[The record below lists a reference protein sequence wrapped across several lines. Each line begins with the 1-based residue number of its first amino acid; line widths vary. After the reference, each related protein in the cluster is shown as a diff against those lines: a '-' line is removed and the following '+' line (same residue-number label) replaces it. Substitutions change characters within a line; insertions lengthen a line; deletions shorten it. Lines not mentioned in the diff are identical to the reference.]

1 MIQLK
6 CFHSKKCEFPFHNF
20 IIISILGRLND
31 DSVHSPEGHYALKLI
46 SIDCNV
52 FRYLPNNKLAANIS
66 TFPSFN

>member
-1 MIQLK
+1 M
-6 CFHSKKCEFPFHNF
+6 
-20 IIISILGRLND
+20 G